1 MEWDNH
7 IESNLKNW
15 LSFSFLQKHHL
26 LVFRRWCYALDHF
39 PEIID
44 DIGETVGVDD
54 EGDRFAE
61 DDDGHVAFEGHIGQT
76 CQHTD
81 EVGRTN
87 WPDHHE
93 DKEAIEPLT
102 FIEPANVFV
111 IGLLTDHGLNELR
124 PVHSGEMEDNST
136 ADDDADVIVDGPD
149 NMSVDENTCYR
160 CQGTRNNR
168 DHCLKDLKKDKKRRP
183 EDSGLQNKGRQG
195 FFGLK
200 DSRKVGP
207 DTESKGCEGS
217 NDGRPIN
224 DTLEKRR
231 DLF

>member
-1 MEWDNH
+1 MG
-7 IESNLKNW
+7 
-15 LSFSFLQKHHL
+15 LQKHHL
-26 LVFRRWCYALDHF
+26 LVFRGWCHALDHF

-44 DIGETVGVDD
+44 DIGQAVGVDD

-93 DKEAIEPLT
+93 DKEAIEPLA
-102 FIEPANVFV
+102 FIEPANVLV
-111 IGLLTDHGLNELR
+111 VSLLADHRLDELG
-124 PVHSGEMEDNST
+124 PVHSGEMEDNGT
-136 ADDDADVIVDGPD
+136 ANDDSNVVVDGPND
-149 NMSVDENTCYR
+149 VAIDKDTSDR

-183 EDSGLQNKGRQG
+183 EDSSLQNK
-195 FFGLK
+195 
-200 DSRKVGP
+200 S
-207 DTESKGCEGS
+207 
-217 NDGRPIN
+217 
-224 DTLEKRR
+224 
-231 DLF
+231 

>member
-1 MEWDNH
+1 MGCKID
-7 IESNLKNW
+7 SNEL
-15 LSFSFLQKHHL
+15 FIGLQKHHL
-26 LVFRRWCYALDHF
+26 LVFRGWCHALDYF

-44 DIGETVGVDD
+44 DIGQAVCVDD
-54 EGDRFAE
+54 QGDGFAE
-61 DDDGHVAFEGHIGQT
+61 DDDGHVAFEGHLGQA

-87 WPDHHE
+87 WPDHHKDE
-93 DKEAIEPLT
+93 ESIESLA
-102 FIEPANVFV
+102 FIEPADILVV
-111 IGLLTDHGLNELR
+111 SLLTDHGLDELR
-124 PVHSGEMEDNST
+124 SVHSGEMEDNST
-136 ADDDADVIVDGPD
+136 ADDDANVVINGPD
-149 NMSVDENTCYR
+149 NMAVDENTCYR
-160 CQGTRNNR
+160 CQGAGNNGYHR
-168 DHCLKDLKKDKKRRP
+168 LENLEQDKKRRP

-195 FFGLK
+195 FLGLK

-207 DTESKGCEGS
+207 DTKGQGPKSS

>member
-26 LVFRRWCYALDHF
+26 LVFRRWCHALDHF

-44 DIGETVGVDD
+44 DIGQAVGVDD
-54 EGDRFAE
+54 QGDGFAE

-200 DSRKVGP
+200 DSRKGGP